1 MEGNGIGLENR
12 ISKAGF
18 TLVEALTV
26 LVIVSVL
33 SLVSTTAIISS
44 WQLSQVNQVKAYLLS
59 IQSMQSRSWLESGV
73 YLPLTALPQANI
85 DKVSIV
91 QTMSQSGE
99 YEVAAT
105 LLFKKQN
112 DSCRI
117 IKLVKRLW
125 PQKGAGSNVKIP
137 AYQLRI
143 LTSASKCEL

>member
-117 IKLVKRLW
+117 IKISETSLA
-125 PQKGAGSNVKIP
+125 PKG
-137 AYQLRI
+137 
-143 LTSASKCEL
+143 CW